1 VLLTKNQLSDLIRS
15 ISQVTKALARAEY
28 SNQQFFEALQS
39 VAGQTLKQPDAID
52 KAGMLANTGLL
63 PSFVRSLPYKSEV
76 LSLSDDMYASMTAEQ
91 RSALESN
98 LRAKLRQYQDI
109 NEQVDGW
116 ISLNEAD
123 AEASKV
129 YPMFLDYLP

>member
-1 VLLTKNQLSDLIRS
+1 
-15 ISQVTKALARAEY
+15 
-28 SNQQFFEALQS
+28 
-39 VAGQTLKQPDAID
+39 
-52 KAGMLANTGLL
+52 MLANTGLL

-76 LSLSDDMYASMTAEQ
+76 LSLSNDMYASMTAEQ

-116 ISLNEAD
+116 VSLNEAD
-123 AEASKV
+123 AETSKV